1 MTDNKE
7 QISVDFSDTSIYED
21 SYAEEHEGTAEFE
34 FIKNSDLY
42 KAVRSRMGRILNVD
56 DALAAAVQSMIP
68 PDLELAEI
76 GFNVIE
82 GEDGE
87 PQNISYSTIEW
98 MENQYEGT
106 VQGILSTGQTPSS
119 YDPYEGI
126 EEYFER
132 R

>member
-1 MTDNKE
+1 M
-7 QISVDFSDTSIYED
+7 
-21 SYAEEHEGTAEFE
+21 
-34 FIKNSDLY
+34 
-42 KAVRSRMGRILNVD
+42 
-56 DALAAAVQSMIP
+56 P
-68 PDLELAEI
+68 
-76 GFNVIE
+76 
-82 GEDGE
+82 
-87 PQNISYSTIEW
+87 TIEW